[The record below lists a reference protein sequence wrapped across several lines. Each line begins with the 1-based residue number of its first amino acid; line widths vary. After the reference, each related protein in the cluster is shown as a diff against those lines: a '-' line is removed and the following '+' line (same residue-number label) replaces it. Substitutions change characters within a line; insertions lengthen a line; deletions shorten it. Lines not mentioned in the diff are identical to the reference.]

1 MSNQRIFGLDALRT
15 LAITGVTLYHMFPDT
30 IKGGYLGVSLF
41 FVLTGYLLAY
51 TSETDWLGGKFGIL
65 RYYSKRIKR
74 IYPSLLIV
82 MLTTVGIY
90 HLLNFKV
97 IAAIRP
103 EVLSVVLGFNNW
115 WQIAQ
120 NADYFTRIANASPF
134 THLWF
139 LGIELQYYLIW
150 PLLFFIYTVL
160 YRLIGKSAGIIFFV
174 LIGIATAALM
184 PMMYQPGMDVTRLY
198 YGTDTRIYALLL
210 GGALGFY
217 RAGRTTSIRLREQG
231 SFWKYALFFVI
242 LGTTAAAYLLLDGQN
257 PLTYQGGM
265 LVITLLFCG
274 LIVLTASTTLSLG
287 RWLET
292 PICNWIGRRSYGIFL
307 WQYPVIFLFHELG
320 WTNITGWPLIEL
332 AVILLLTIWSDS
344 VAAFITHLH
353 IPMPGRRQTIVQ
365 SFGML
370 LISALGVVIMGYGC
384 HGIVISAE
392 QKNNDT
398 AILQDR
404 LAANAA
410 ELEKQHAA
418 EAEAAPS
425 PATPAHPQPVDLNG
439 TVCIGDSVMLGSA
452 HQIQQVLPGSWI
464 DAEVSRYVGSGLEIA
479 QSMYAQGKLGHLVVI
494 SLGTNGPIAGQERYE
509 VQTRALLKYLCADP
523 DRQIFWVNTYAPHL
537 SWQDTN
543 NDYLNQISA
552 SHPNVHIIDWY
563 GLISQHPE
571 WLSGDGI
578 HPNDDGTV
586 QFAKLIHD
594 RMVQV
599 LSAQQIKTP

>member
-1 MSNQRIFGLDALRT
+1 MSNQHISGLDALRT
-15 LAITGVTLYHMFPDT
+15 LAITGVTFFHMFPDT
-30 IKGGYLGVSLF
+30 IRGGYLGVSLF

-51 TSETDWLGGKFGIL
+51 TSEADWLGGKFGIL

-160 YRLIGKSAGIIFFV
+160 YRLIGKSVGIIFFV

-242 LGTTAAAYLLLDGQN
+242 LGITAAAYLLLDGQN
-257 PLTYQGGM
+257 PLTYQ
-265 LVITLLFCG
+265 
-274 LIVLTASTTLSLG
+274 
-287 RWLET
+287 
-292 PICNWIGRRSYGIFL
+292 IGR
-307 WQYPVIFLFHELG
+307 
-320 WTNITGWPLIEL
+320 
-332 AVILLLTIWSDS
+332 
-344 VAAFITHLH
+344 
-353 IPMPGRRQTIVQ
+353 
-365 SFGML
+365 
-370 LISALGVVIMGYGC
+370 
-384 HGIVISAE
+384 
-392 QKNNDT
+392 
-398 AILQDR
+398 
-404 LAANAA
+404 
-410 ELEKQHAA
+410 
-418 EAEAAPS
+418 
-425 PATPAHPQPVDLNG
+425 AHV
-439 TVCIGDSVMLGSA
+439 
-452 HQIQQVLPGSWI
+452 
-464 DAEVSRYVGSGLEIA
+464 
-479 QSMYAQGKLGHLVVI
+479 
-494 SLGTNGPIAGQERYE
+494 
-509 VQTRALLKYLCADP
+509 
-523 DRQIFWVNTYAPHL
+523 
-537 SWQDTN
+537 
-543 NDYLNQISA
+543 
-552 SHPNVHIIDWY
+552 
-563 GLISQHPE
+563 
-571 WLSGDGI
+571 
-578 HPNDDGTV
+578 
-586 QFAKLIHD
+586 
-594 RMVQV
+594 
-599 LSAQQIKTP
+599 